1 MHLFFGKKKK
11 APAVGVNDAIWKLN
25 ETLESLK
32 KRETYLF
39 KKIEYETSVARENA
53 RKDKRVAMFALK
65 KKKIYEAQVE
75 KLAGAQMTI
84 TSQIIQLEQAS
95 TTRDTLEVLKFGADA
110 MKTIYSGMSVDD
122 VENTMEDI
130 RETSEFGNE
139 IMDAISQPIGFG
151 ATLDDDELLAE
162 LEDLQQQ
169 ELDAQ
174 LLRTEI
180 PDRKPV
186 IVQPVVQT
194 QVVTQSAQPPPV
206 VYNNNQIDSLP
217 QPPQGDEEELRRLAN
232 EMTLQ

>member
-1 MHLFFGKKKK
+1 MHLFFGKKKS
-11 APAVGVNDAIWKLN
+11 PSVGVNDAIWKLN

-39 KKIEYETSVARENA
+39 KKIDYEMTVARENA

-84 TSQIIQLEQAS
+84 TNQILQLEQAS
-95 TTRDTLEVLKFGADA
+95 TTRDTLDVMKFGADA
-110 MKTIYSGMSVDD
+110 MKTIYRGMSVDD

-139 IMDAISQPIGFG
+139 IMDAISQPVGFG
-151 ATLDDDELLAE
+151 ATIDEDELLAE
-162 LEDLQQQ
+162 LEEMQQQ

-174 LLRTEI
+174 LLRTDI
-180 PDRKPV
+180 PDPKPV
-186 IVQPVVQT
+186 VVQTPVVQS
-194 QVVTQSAQPPPV
+194 VQSVQSVQPPPAV
-206 VYNNNQIDSLP
+206 INTT
-217 QPPQGDEEELRRLAN
+217 G
-232 EMTLQ
+232 